1 MKGLKKYMAGILVAG
16 MVLGSAA
23 VPAPVYATEAED
35 AQEDNGD
42 DVEITLDDKPYLALG
57 ADLTADQQH
66 TVLSYMG
73 IEAADFDKYDVVYV
87 SNAEEHQYLDSYVP
101 KKQIGT
107 KALSSVLVSL
117 ADSGNGLKV
126 STYNINYCTAG
137 MYKNALATAGVEDA
151 NVIVAGP
158 FPLSGTAALVGTFEA
173 YEKLKHTSYDGV
185 VLDVNM
191 PRMDG
196 LQLLEKLQKEG
207 IRANVVMV
215 STLTDSREAD
225 VTILAMER
233 GAIDFVA
240 KPTNIIEAKGE
251 AFKRQ
256 LLGILNAVLAT
267 QKTAGGIRVAAKP
280 AAKAPIMRKA
290 TGGKNKLVA
299 LACSTGGPKALQSVI
314 PFLPKELDAPVVLVQ
329 HMPPGFTKSMADR
342 LDDLS
347 KIRVKEAEHGERLQ
361 KGCVYIAPG
370 GKHLKVAKPADGNNS
385 IVLDDATPAIG
396 GLKPCANLM
405 YDSLTASSYDEIVCV
420 VLTGMGADG
429 TNGILSLGR
438 SKPIRVIAQNE
449 ETCVVYGMPKAI
461 YEAGVV
467 DEVVPLDEVAQ
478 TITKN
483 VGVK

>member
-1 MKGLKKYMAGILVAG
+1 MGDSYEKKHF
-16 MVLGSAA
+16 GSALMRR
-23 VPAPVYATEAED
+23 VMCDIINSDSKFQATD
-35 AQEDNGD
+35 YCRD
-42 DVEITLDDKPYLALG
+42 
-57 ADLTADQQH
+57 
-66 TVLSYMG
+66 
-73 IEAADFDKYDVVYV
+73 
-87 SNAEEHQYLDSYVP
+87 
-101 KKQIGT
+101 
-107 KALSSVLVSL
+107 
-117 ADSGNGLKV
+117 GL
-126 STYNINYCTAG
+126 
-137 MYKNALATAGVEDA
+137 
-151 NVIVAGP
+151 
-158 FPLSGTAALVGTFEA
+158 EA

-299 LACSTGGPKALQSVI
+299 LACSTGGP
-314 PFLPKELDAPVVLVQ
+314 
-329 HMPPGFTKSMADR
+329 PGFTKSMADR

-370 GKHLKVAKPADGNNS
+370 GKHLKVAKTADGNNS